1 MVSNLGNR
9 SYLEAVVATDDA
21 FVYDVFCTTWE
32 SEVAA
37 LPNPNLARHVLR
49 IQHIAQ
55 ERRFAARYPH
65 HERFVVRH
73 EGRSVGRLYALETPD
88 TLHLIDLTLMPEHR
102 SHGLGTAI
110 VRDLLGYA
118 RERGLTV
125 SLQVP
130 RQNLRATDLFASLG
144 FALTDVDDL
153 DNHFAL
159 TPIPAPEHATSLAG
173 VHAVPDLEGPSAGKE
188 GTGPTGLLGSVKEQ
202 SVHGHDRPLDRAMK
216 E

>member
-1 MVSNLGNR
+1 MVSNLGSR
-9 SYLEAVVATDDA
+9 AYLKAVVATDDA

-65 HERFVVRH
+65 HERFVVLDD
-73 EGRSVGRLYALETPD
+73 GRPVGRLYALVADE

-110 VRDLLGYA
+110 IRDLLAHA
-118 RERGLTV
+118 RMEGLEV
-125 SLQVP
+125 ALQVP
-130 RQNLRATDLFASLG
+130 RQNVRATDLFASLG

-153 DNHFAL
+153 DNHFAFSPARQPEPA
-159 TPIPAPEHATSLAG
+159 TPSL
-173 VHAVPDLEGPSAGKE
+173 VAVQALPDLRSHGPSAGPSAGKE
-188 GTGPTGLLGSVKEQ
+188 GTGPTGSLSSATEQ
-202 SVHGHDRPLDRAMK
+202 PAGAMQ

>member
-1 MVSNLGNR
+1 MVSKLGSR
-9 SYLEAVVATDDA
+9 AYLKAVVATDDA

-65 HERFVVRH
+65 HERFVVLDD
-73 EGRSVGRLYALETPD
+73 GRPVGRLYAVVADD

-110 VRDLLGYA
+110 IRDLLAHA
-118 RERGLTV
+118 REEGLTLA
-125 SLQVP
+125 LQVP
-130 RQNLRATDLFASLG
+130 RQNRRATDLVASLG
-144 FALTDVDDL
+144 FALSEVDDL
-153 DNHFAL
+153 DLHFVSSPTSTRRPRRRRSSRSSRCQTAG
-159 TPIPAPEHATSLAG
+159 PQDPPPARRAPDRRAPGAGSATSSSG
-173 VHAVPDLEGPSAGKE
+173 
-188 GTGPTGLLGSVKEQ
+188 
-202 SVHGHDRPLDRAMK
+202 R
-216 E
+216 